1 MKERL
6 WSRQFTA
13 IASSNLLLAWAFYTF
28 IPTLP
33 IYLIKDLRISQGHTG
48 LVMAAFSISAI
59 LIRPFA
65 GYLIDN

>member
-6 WSRQFTA
+6 YSRQFTA

-33 IYLIKDLRISQGHTG
+33 IYLIKKDLRISQGHTG
-48 LVMAAFSISAI
+48 LVNGSVFDSSHPHMSLLRAIS
-59 LIRPFA
+59 
-65 GYLIDN
+65 